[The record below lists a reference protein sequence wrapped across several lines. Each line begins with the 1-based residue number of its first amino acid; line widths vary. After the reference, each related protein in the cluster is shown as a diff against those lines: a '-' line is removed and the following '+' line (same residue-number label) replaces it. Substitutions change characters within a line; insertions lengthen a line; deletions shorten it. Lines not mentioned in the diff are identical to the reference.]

1 MIRDLERRL
10 KAAETRQLAS
20 QRVATI
26 LRMIDA
32 MSEQELL
39 DQMAPSGMFDP
50 RTMTDGELD
59 CLIAEFK
66 ARAAR
71 PAGLQSANSAAG
83 ERNSPSSS

>member
-10 KAAETRQLAS
+10 KAAETRQFAS

-32 MSEQELL
+32 MPEEELL
-39 DQMAPSGMFDP
+39 DQMAAPSGMFDP
-50 RTMTDGELD
+50 RTMTDAELD
-59 CLIAEFK
+59 CLVAEFE

-71 PAGLQSANSAAG
+71 PAAPARAVA
-83 ERNSPSSS
+83 

>member
-32 MSEQELL
+32 MSEEELL
-39 DQMAPSGMFDP
+39 DQMAAPSGIFDP
-50 RTMTDGELD
+50 RTMTDAELD
-59 CLIAEFK
+59 CLISEFEI
-66 ARAAR
+66 RAAGR
-71 PAGLQSANSAAG
+71 LGSAVG
-83 ERNSPSSS
+83 